1 MKMKYLIPLFLSRV
15 LMPIYKMGKPIF
27 SMIKYLDK
35 LPLSE
40 NFKQLGNCKFKDKIR
55 YSNTLINYH
64 YQKSQAVRKV

>member
-35 LPLSE
+35 I
-40 NFKQLGNCKFKDKIR
+40 Q

-64 YQKSQAVRKV
+64 YQKSQSC